1 MTTPDM
7 TLIAETLLTKADYRP
22 LTIIESPFAGDSP
35 VTISRH
41 VRYAR
46 LAMADSISR
55 GEAPFASHLLYT
67 QDNILNDLI
76 PEEREIGITCGYA
89 WMSAA
94 DKVAIYTDFGHSTRM
109 RLAVERLQT
118 SQPQRN
124 FCSLKSVCTLAVSS
138 LREERSWKLYRKVT
152 VRCFRA
158 GLVEISIISL
168 TTKVQQKCLQT
179 IEMLI

>member
-35 VTISRH
+35 LTIARH

-55 GEAPFASHLLYT
+55 GEAPLASHLLYT

-89 WMSAA
+89 WMCAA
-94 DKVAIYTDFGHSTRM
+94 ERVAIYTDFGHSPGM
-109 RLAVERLQT
+109 LLA
-118 SQPQRN
+118 
-124 FCSLKSVCTLAVSS
+124 
-138 LREERSWKLYRKVT
+138 
-152 VRCFRA
+152 
-158 GLVEISIISL
+158 L
-168 TTKVQQKCLQT
+168 TTAQTLNLTVEYRRLPSHIFASHFSLNPAPQKA
-179 IEMLI
+179 

>member
-1 MTTPDM
+1 MTSPDM
-7 TLIAETLLTKADYRP
+7 TLTAETLLTKADFRP

-55 GEAPFASHLLYT
+55 GEAPLASHLLYT

-89 WMSAA
+89 WMSVAER
-94 DKVAIYTDFGHSTRM
+94 VAIYTDFGHSPGM
-109 RLAVERLQT
+109 LLAVMAAKSLNLPVEYRQLP
-118 SQPQRN
+118 SHVFASNFSLNPAPQ
-124 FCSLKSVCTLAVSS
+124 KA
-138 LREERSWKLYRKVT
+138 
-152 VRCFRA
+152 
-158 GLVEISIISL
+158 
-168 TTKVQQKCLQT
+168 
-179 IEMLI
+179 

>member
-1 MTTPDM
+1 MPHREV
-7 TLIAETLLTKADYRP
+7 AEALLTKADYRP

-94 DKVAIYTDFGHSTRM
+94 DKVAIYTDFGHSPGI
-109 RLAVERLQT
+109 L
-118 SQPQRN
+118 SQE
-124 FCSLKSVCTLAVSS
+124 L
-138 LREERSWKLYRKVT
+138 
-152 VRCFRA
+152 
-158 GLVEISIISL
+158 
-168 TTKVQQKCLQT
+168 KCLFLSSFRM
-179 IEMLI
+179 MLKGGLY